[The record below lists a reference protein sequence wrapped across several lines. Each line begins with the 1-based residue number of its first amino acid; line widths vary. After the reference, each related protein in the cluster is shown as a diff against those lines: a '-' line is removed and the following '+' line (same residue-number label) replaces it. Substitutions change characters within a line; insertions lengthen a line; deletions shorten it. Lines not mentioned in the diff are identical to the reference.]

1 MCIVFVQIVEFNRRP
16 TRLKKDT
23 ASSKGYAYL
32 RRALQNKDSFAE
44 TGCPSPL
51 RKDELFDDS
60 D

>member
-1 MCIVFVQIVEFNRRP
+1 MSVCFFVQTAEFNRRP
-16 TRLKKDT
+16 TWLEKDT
-23 ASSKGYAYL
+23 VSSKGYVYL

-51 RKDELFDDS
+51 RKDEVSDD